1 MKLSAAFAAG
11 LLAAAASLCAGFQL
25 PMRMSSSQQQQPAQQ
40 QQQPRRGN
48 AVDRR
53 SHAWGGAAVLAGAG
67 AVLMGSPMR
76 PARADV
82 PEEGIDA
89 PDFTLPSS
97 LGKPLSLG
105 ELRKSGKYTVLYFFP
120 QVFTSSE
127 FFGVMCC
134 MCWSG
139 DFRILIAA
147 VCRSGMY
154 VPGQTAAPLSHLG

>member
-1 MKLSAAFAAG
+1 MKLSVAFAAG
-11 LLAAAASLCAGFQL
+11 LLAAAATACLGFQL
-25 PMRMSSSQQQQPAQQ
+25 PTTMSAQQQQPAQQ
-40 QQQPRRGN
+40 PRRGG

-53 SHAWGGAAVLAGAG
+53 SHAWGGAAALAGAG
-67 AVLMGSPMR
+67 AVLMGAPVR
-76 PARADV
+76 PARADGV

-127 FFGVMCC
+127 
-134 MCWSG
+134 W
-139 DFRILIAA
+139 
-147 VCRSGMY
+147 RSRWR
-154 VPGQTAAPLSHLG
+154 TR

>member
-1 MKLSAAFAAG
+1 MKLSVAFAAG

-25 PMRMSSSQQQQPAQQ
+25 PMRMSSHQQPAQQ
-40 QQQPRRGN
+40 QQPRRGD

-127 FFGVMCC
+127 CCVMWCVGVGGSNLRSLLCAGAEC
-134 MCWSG
+134 MYPARRLCVPVP
-139 DFRILIAA
+139 FR
-147 VCRSGMY
+147 
-154 VPGQTAAPLSHLG
+154 